1 MGWTINFVSFNGTA
15 CRAEINGGGTQIL
28 GAANPVT
35 IEENDSDDLLE
46 VVRYKTG
53 YLNVIEE
60 TNGQLDGLIPTTN
73 TSHKV
78 KIWYGTDL
86 IFVGF
91 MQAQTFE
98 NTWESAPRQMSFPIM
113 SPLGLLAD
121 TKMVTYNPPR
131 EVALS
136 ELMADVVD
144 ALNGMGAEYETV
156 VWPKLISTYL
166 GNLLN
171 NKISSLVYCPFNEQH
186 DASLASLSDGLFEP
200 LNCQNFIEGFCNA
213 FGLIVHDT
221 PTGIVFSKFD
231 HITDY
236 LKCTAANLRTLTNVT
251 TDTTTGATLSALT
264 DRATPCDNDGRDSI
278 VMPCEEVKVEYEGE
292 YVESVEL
299 NFDHL
304 TYNSQSGY
312 SNMRAAWLESRTPE
326 LTGEHLLENNIFNS
340 SNGRLTLAGATACSY
355 GNVSKQQEGILVNLP
370 DSTLLGVKIFTVKFY
385 NRPTGNAMRLTLGMQ
400 WGNTIA
406 DLGNENIPHKTI
418 GVVSKVGDLYYQGQG
433 SWTTTQANPFAY
445 LGGDGKF
452 TWDIIDVPDGMPIEI
467 SFYDSTDPLVSDPVQ
482 LMDLTDIKLEEIPS
496 LYSKYTV
503 YKRDYDIFRLA
514 NGNGIGTQSVSRSI
528 STNRKNSNQ
537 IGNTILSGTTTYRY
551 MLISQRRLQI
561 QFKCTDTMP
570 YWMYMCYMTF
580 MSQQWRVISISQ
592 YPWNDYVVITMHRSS
607 TIEQ

>member
-1 MGWTINFVSFNGTA
+1 MGWTINFVSLNGTT
-15 CRAEINGGGTQIL
+15 CRAEINGGGTQVL

-35 IEENDSDDLLE
+35 IEEDDSDDLLE

-144 ALNGMGAEYETV
+144 ALNGMGAEYDTV
-156 VWPKLISTYL
+156 VWPKLASTQL

-171 NKISSLVYCPFNEQH
+171 NKISSLVYCPFNSQH
-186 DASLASLSDGLFEP
+186 DASLASLNDGLFEP
-200 LNCQNFIEGFCNA
+200 LYCQDFIEGFCNA

-221 PTGIVFSKFD
+221 PTNIVFSKFD
-231 HITDY
+231 HINDY
-236 LKCTAANLRTLTNVT
+236 LKCTAANLRTLTGVT

-292 YVESVEL
+292 YVESAEL
-299 NFDHL
+299 DFSHL
-304 TYNSQSGY
+304 TYNGQGSY
-312 SNMRAAWLESRTPE
+312 SNMRTAWLKSNTPE
-326 LTGEHLLENNIFNS
+326 LTGVHLLDANIFNPT
-340 SNGRLTLAGATACSY
+340 NGRLRDAGASACSY
-355 GNVSKQQEGILVNLP
+355 GNVSKQSEGILVNLP
-370 DSTLLGVKIFTVKFY
+370 DDTLLGVNIFTVKFY
-385 NRPTGNAMRLTLGMQ
+385 NRPTGNAMRLTFDVQ

-406 DLGNENIPHKTI
+406 DLGNEEAHKNV
-418 GVVSKVGDLYYQGQG
+418 GVVVKVGDLYYHGQVQNP
-433 SWTTTQANPFAY
+433 WTTTQPNPFTY
-445 LGGDGKF
+445 
-452 TWDIIDVPDGMPIEI
+452 IDSNNQFVWEITSVPDGMPIEVA
-467 SFYDSTDPLVSDPVQ
+467 FYQTTSQGSNPVQ
-482 LMDLTDIKLEEIPS
+482 LIALNNIKLDEIPS
-496 LYSKYTV
+496 LYSKYLV
-503 YKRDYDIFRLA
+503 YKRDYDIFRLN

-528 STNRKNSNQ
+528 STNRMNSNQ
-537 IGNTILSGTTTYRY
+537 IGHTIINGFTTYRY
-551 MLISQRRLQI
+551 MLTSQRRLQI
-561 QFKCTDTMP
+561 QFKRTDTMP

-592 YPWNDYVVITMHRSS
+592 YPWNDYVVITMHRSLS
-607 TIEQ
+607 ND

>member
-1 MGWTINFVSFNGTA
+1 MGWTINFVSLNGTT

-35 IEENDSDDLLE
+35 IEEDDSDDLLE

-60 TNGQLDGLIPTTN
+60 TNGQLDELIPTTN

-78 KIWYGTDL
+78 KIWYGNDL

-121 TKMVTYNPPR
+121 TKMNMYNPPR

-144 ALNGMGAEYETV
+144 ALNGMGAEYDTV
-156 VWPKLISTYL
+156 VWPKLASTCL

-171 NKISSLVYCPFNEQH
+171 NTISSLVYCPFNEQH
-186 DASLASLSDGLFEP
+186 DASLASLNDGLFEP
-200 LNCQNFIEGFCNA
+200 LNCQNFIDGFCNA

-236 LKCTAANLRTLTNVT
+236 LKCTAANLRTLTDVT
-251 TDTTTGATLSALT
+251 TDTINGGTESALT
-264 DRATPCDNDGRDSI
+264 DRATPCDDDGRESI
-278 VMPCEEVKVEYEGE
+278 VMPCEEVKVEYDGE
-292 YVESVEL
+292 YIESAEL
-299 NFDHL
+299 DFNHL
-304 TYNSQSGY
+304 TYNGQGSY
-312 SNMRAAWLESRTPE
+312 SNMRTAWLESHTPE
-326 LTGEHLLENNIFNS
+326 LTGEHLLANNLFNS
-340 SNGRLTLAGATACSY
+340 SNGRLTLEGATACSY

-370 DSTLLGVKIFTVKFY
+370 NNTILISEIFTVKFY
-385 NRPTGNAMRLTLGMQ
+385 NRPTGNAMRLTFDVQ
-400 WGNTIA
+400 WGTTIA
-406 DLGNENIPHKTI
+406 DLGNEGDHKNV
-418 GVVSKVGDLYYQGQG
+418 GVVVKVGDLYYHGQG
-433 SWTTTQANPFAY
+433 SWTTTQANPFTY
-445 LGGDGKF
+445 
-452 TWDIIDVPDGMPIEI
+452 IDSNNQFVWEITAVPDGMPIEVA
-467 SFYDSTDPLVSDPVQ
+467 FYQASSQGSDPVQ
-482 LMDLTDIKLEEIPS
+482 LIALNNIKLEDIPS
-496 LYSKYTV
+496 LYSKYLV
-503 YKRDYDIFRLA
+503 

-528 STNRKNSNQ
+528 STNRMNSNQ
-537 IGNTILSGTTTYRY
+537 IGHTIVDGITAYRY

-561 QFKCTDTMP
+561 QFKRTDTMP

-592 YPWNDYVVITMHRSS
+592 YPWDDYVVITMHRSNES
-607 TIEQ
+607 

>member
-1 MGWTINFVSFNGTA
+1 MGWTINFVSLNGTA

-78 KIWYGTDL
+78 KIWYGADL

-98 NTWESAPRQMSFPIM
+98 NSWESAPRQMSFPIM

-121 TKMVTYNPPR
+121 AKMATYNPPR

-144 ALNGMGAEYETV
+144 ALNGMGVEYDTV
-156 VWPKLISTYL
+156 VWPKLASTYL

-186 DASLASLSDGLFEP
+186 DASLASFNDGLFEP

-231 HITDY
+231 HINEY

-251 TDTTTGATLSALT
+251 TDTVNGGTESALT
-264 DRATPCDNDGRDSI
+264 DRATPCDDDGRDSI
-278 VMPCEEVKVEYEGE
+278 VMPCEEVKVDYEGE
-292 YVESVEL
+292 YVESAEL
-299 NFDHL
+299 DFNHL
-304 TYNSQSGY
+304 TYHSQSAY
-312 SNMRAAWLESRTPE
+312 SNMRAAWLESNTPE
-326 LTGEHLLENNIFNS
+326 LTGEHLLVMNYFNG
-340 SNGRLTLAGATACSY
+340 SNGRLTLAGANACSY

-385 NRPTGNAMRLTLGMQ
+385 NRPTGNAIRLTFDIQ
-400 WGNTIA
+400 WGNIIA
-406 DLGNENIPHKTI
+406 DLGNENIAHKTI
-418 GVVSKVGDLYYQGQG
+418 GVGVKVGDLYYNGQG
-433 SWTTTQANPFAY
+433 SWTTTQPNPFAY

-452 TWDIIDVPDGMPIEI
+452 TWDITDVPDGMPIEV
-467 SFYDSTDPLVSDPVQ
+467 SFYDSTNPLVSNPVQ
-482 LMDLTDIKLEEIPS
+482 LIALTDIKLEEIPS
-496 LYSKYTV
+496 LYSKYLV

-537 IGNTILSGTTTYRY
+537 IGYTIVDGITNYQY
-551 MLISQRRLQI
+551 MLISQQRLQI
-561 QFKCTDTMP
+561 QFKRTDTMP

-592 YPWNDYVVITMHRSS
+592 FPWDDYVVITMHRSNES
-607 TIEQ
+607 

>member
-1 MGWTINFVSFNGTA
+1 MGWTINFVSLNGTT

-35 IEENDSDDLLE
+35 IEEDDSDDLLE

-60 TNGQLDGLIPTTN
+60 TNGQLDELIPTTN

-78 KIWYGTDL
+78 KIWYGNDL

-121 TKMVTYNPPR
+121 TKMNMYNPPR

-144 ALNGMGAEYETV
+144 ALNGMGAEYDTV
-156 VWPKLISTYL
+156 VWPKLASTYL

-171 NKISSLVYCPFNEQH
+171 NTISSLVYCPFNEQH
-186 DASLASLSDGLFEP
+186 DASLASLNDGLFEP
-200 LNCQNFIEGFCNA
+200 LNCQNFIDGFCNA

-236 LKCTAANLRTLTNVT
+236 LKCTAANLRTLTDVT
-251 TDTTTGATLSALT
+251 TDTINGGTESALT
-264 DRATPCDNDGRDSI
+264 DRATPCDDDGRESI
-278 VMPCEEVKVEYEGE
+278 VMPCEEVKVEYDGE
-292 YVESVEL
+292 YIESAEL
-299 NFDHL
+299 DFNHL
-304 TYNSQSGY
+304 TYNGQGSY
-312 SNMRAAWLESRTPE
+312 SNMRTAWLESHTPE
-326 LTGEHLLENNIFNS
+326 LTGEHLLANNLFNS
-340 SNGRLTLAGATACSY
+340 SNGRLTLEGATACSY

-370 DSTLLGVKIFTVKFY
+370 NNTILISEIFTVKFY
-385 NRPTGNAMRLTLGMQ
+385 NRPTGNAMRLTFDVQ
-400 WGNTIA
+400 WGTTIA
-406 DLGNENIPHKTI
+406 DLGNEGDHKNV
-418 GVVSKVGDLYYQGQG
+418 GVVVKVGDLYYHGQG
-433 SWTTTQANPFAY
+433 SWTTTQANPFTY
-445 LGGDGKF
+445 
-452 TWDIIDVPDGMPIEI
+452 IDSNNQFVWEITAVPDGMPIEVA
-467 SFYDSTDPLVSDPVQ
+467 FYQASSQGSDPVQ
-482 LMDLTDIKLEEIPS
+482 LIALNNIKLEDIPS
-496 LYSKYTV
+496 LYSKYLV
-503 YKRDYDIFRLA
+503 YKRDYDIFRVA

-528 STNRKNSNQ
+528 STNRMNSNQ
-537 IGNTILSGTTTYRY
+537 IGHTIVDGITAYRY

-561 QFKCTDTMP
+561 QFKRTDTMP

-592 YPWNDYVVITMHRSS
+592 YPWDDYVVITMHRSNES
-607 TIEQ
+607 

>member
-1 MGWTINFVSFNGTA
+1 MGWTINFVSLNGTA
-15 CRAEINGGGTQIL
+15 CRAEINGGGTQVL

-60 TNGQLDGLIPTTN
+60 TYGQLDGLIPTTN

-144 ALNGMGAEYETV
+144 TLNGMGAEYDTV
-156 VWPKLISTYL
+156 VWPKLASTQL

-171 NKISSLVYCPFNEQH
+171 NKISSLVYCPFNEQR
-186 DASLASLSDGLFEP
+186 DASLASLNDGLFEP

-236 LKCTAANLRTLTNVT
+236 LKCTVANLRTLTDVT
-251 TDTTTGATLSALT
+251 TDTVNGGTESALN
-264 DRATPCDNDGRDSI
+264 DRATPCDDDGSDSI
-278 VMPCEEVKVEYEGE
+278 VIPCEEVKVEYEGE
-292 YVESVEL
+292 YVESEEL
-299 NFDHL
+299 DFRHL
-304 TYNSQSGY
+304 TYNWQSSY
-312 SNMRAAWLESRTPE
+312 SNMRVAWLESHTPE
-326 LTGEHLLENNIFNS
+326 LTGEHLLGNNIFNS
-340 SNGRLTLAGATACSY
+340 SNGRLALAGANACSF
-355 GNVSKQQEGILVNLP
+355 GNVLNQQEGILVNLP

-385 NRPTGNAMRLTLGMQ
+385 NRPTGDDIRLTFRMQ
-400 WGNTIA
+400 WGNVIA
-406 DLGNENIPHKTI
+406 DLGNENISHKTI
-418 GVVSKVGDLYYQGQG
+418 GVVVKVGDLYYHGQG
-433 SWTTTQANPFAY
+433 SWTTTQSNPFTY

-452 TWDIIDVPDGMPIEI
+452 TWDITDTPNGMPIEV
-467 SFYDSTDPLVSDPVQ
+467 SFYDSTNPLVSDPVQ
-482 LMDLTDIKLEEIPS
+482 LIALDDIKLEEIPS

-503 YKRDYDIFRLA
+503 YKRDYDIFRIA
-514 NGNGIGTQSVSRSI
+514 NGNGIGTQRVSRSI
-528 STNRKNSNQ
+528 STNRINSNQ
-537 IGNTILSGTTTYRY
+537 IGHTIVNGITTYRY

-561 QFKCTDTMP
+561 QFKRTDTMP

-580 MSQQWRVISISQ
+580 ISQQWRVISISQ
-592 YPWNDYVVITMHRSS
+592 YPWDDYVVITMHRSS
-607 TIEQ
+607 ILN

>member
-1 MGWTINFVSFNGTA
+1 MGWTINFVSQNGTA

-35 IEENDSDDLLE
+35 IEEDDSDDLLE

-121 TKMVTYNPPR
+121 TKMNMYNPPR

-144 ALNGMGAEYETV
+144 ALNGMGAEYDTV
-156 VWPKLISTYL
+156 VWPKLASTYL

-171 NKISSLVYCPFNEQH
+171 NTISSLVYCPFNEQH
-186 DASLASLSDGLFEP
+186 DASLASLNDGLFEP

-251 TDTTTGATLSALT
+251 TDTISGGTESALT
-264 DRATPCDNDGRDSI
+264 DRATPCDDDGRDSI
-278 VMPCEEVKVEYEGE
+278 VMPCEEVKVDYDGE
-292 YVESVEL
+292 YVKSAEL
-299 NFDHL
+299 DFNHL
-304 TYNSQSGY
+304 TYNSQREY
-312 SNMRAAWLESRTPE
+312 SNMRVAWLESHTPE
-326 LTGEHLLENNIFNS
+326 LTGEHLLENNLFNS
-340 SNGRLTLAGATACSY
+340 TNGRLTLAGANACSY
-355 GNVSKQQEGILVNLP
+355 GNVSNQSEGILVNLP
-370 DSTLLGVKIFTVKFY
+370 DSTLLGVKIFTVNFY
-385 NRPTGNAMRLTLGMQ
+385 NRPTGGDIRLTFGVQ
-400 WGNTIA
+400 WGNTLA

-418 GVVSKVGDLYYQGQG
+418 GVVVKVGDLYYHGQG
-433 SWTTTQANPFAY
+433 SWTTTQPNPFAY
-445 LGGDGKF
+445 ILDGQF
-452 TWDIIDVPDGMPIEI
+452 TWNITNVPDGIPIEV

-482 LMDLTDIKLEEIPS
+482 LIALTDIRLEEMPT
-496 LYSKYTV
+496 LYSKYLV
-503 YKRDYDIFRLA
+503 YKRNYDIFRVA

-528 STNRKNSNQ
+528 STNRINSNQ
-537 IGNTILSGTTTYRY
+537 IGHTIVDGITTYRY

-561 QFKCTDTMP
+561 QFKRTDTMP
-570 YWMYMCYMTF
+570 YWMYMCYMKF

-592 YPWNDYVVITMHRSS
+592 YPWNDYVVITMHRSNES
-607 TIEQ
+607 

>member
-1 MGWTINFVSFNGTA
+1 MGWTINFVSLNGTA

-35 IEENDSDDLLE
+35 IEEDDSDDLLE

-91 MQAQTFE
+91 LQAQTFE

-121 TKMVTYNPPR
+121 TKMEIYNPPR

-144 ALNGMGAEYETV
+144 ALNGMGAEYDTV
-156 VWPKLISTYL
+156 VWPMLAAEYL

-186 DASLASLSDGLFEP
+186 DASLASLNDGLFDP
-200 LNCQNFIEGFCNA
+200 LTCQDFIEGFCNA
-213 FGLIVHDT
+213 FGMIVHET

-231 HITDY
+231 HAMYY
-236 LKCTAANLRTLTNVT
+236 LKCTAANLRTLTGVT
-251 TDTTTGATLSALT
+251 TDTITGYTLSALT

-292 YVESVEL
+292 YVESAEL
-299 NFDHL
+299 DFDHL

-312 SNMRAAWLESRTPE
+312 SNMRTAWLESRTPE
-326 LTGEHLLENNIFNS
+326 LTGAHLLANNLFNG
-340 SNGRLTLAGATACSY
+340 SNGRLTLEGATACSY

-370 DSTLLGVKIFTVKFY
+370 NNTILNLEIFTVKFY
-385 NRPTGNAMRLTLGMQ
+385 NRPTGNAMRLTFDVQ

-406 DLGNENIPHKTI
+406 DLGNDGDHKNV
-418 GVVSKVGDLYYQGQG
+418 GVVVKVGNLYYHGQG
-433 SWTTTQANPFAY
+433 NWVTTQQNPFTY
-445 LGGDGKF
+445 
-452 TWDIIDVPDGMPIEI
+452 IDTNNQFVWEITAVPDGMPIEVA
-467 SFYDSTDPLVSDPVQ
+467 FYQTTSHGSNPVQ
-482 LMDLTDIKLEEIPS
+482 LIALNNIKLEEISS
-496 LYSKYTV
+496 LYSKYLV
-503 YKRDYDIFRLA
+503 YKRDYDIFRIA
-514 NGNGIGTQSVSRSI
+514 NGDGIGTQSVSRSI

-537 IGNTILSGTTTYRY
+537 IGHTIVDGITTYRY

-561 QFKCTDTMP
+561 QFKRTDTMS

-580 MSQQWRVISISQ
+580 MSQKWRVISISQ
-592 YPWNDYVVITMHRSS
+592 YPWNDYVVITMHRSNES
-607 TIEQ
+607 

>member
-1 MGWTINFVSFNGTA
+1 MGWTINFVSLNGTA

-35 IEENDSDDLLE
+35 IEEDDSDDLLE

-53 YLNVIEE
+53 YLNIIEE
-60 TNGQLDGLIPTTN
+60 INGQLDELIPTTN

-78 KIWYGTDL
+78 KIWYGDDL

-121 TKMVTYNPPR
+121 TKMNIYNPPR

-144 ALNGMGAEYETV
+144 ALNGMGAEYDTV
-156 VWPKLISTYL
+156 VWPKTASTYL

-171 NKISSLVYCPFNEQH
+171 NKISSLVYCPFNKQH
-186 DASLASLSDGLFEP
+186 DASLASRNDGLFEP

-221 PTGIVFSKFD
+221 PTSIVYSKFD

-251 TDTTTGATLSALT
+251 TDTISGGTESALT
-264 DRATPCDNDGRDSI
+264 DRATPCDDDGRDSI
-278 VMPCEEVKVEYEGE
+278 IMPCEEVKVEYEGE
-292 YVESVEL
+292 YVESAEL
-299 NFDHL
+299 DFNHL
-304 TYNSQSGY
+304 TYYIQSEYG
-312 SNMRAAWLESRTPE
+312 NMRVAWLESHTPE
-326 LTGEHLLENNIFNS
+326 LTGNLLLQSNTFNQS
-340 SNGRLTLAGATACSY
+340 TGRLISEGATACSY
-355 GNVSKQQEGILVNLP
+355 GNVLKQTEGILVNLP
-370 DSTLLGVKIFTVKFY
+370 DNTTILSSEIFTVKFY
-385 NRPTGNAMRLTLGMQ
+385 NRPTGNAMRLTFDVQ
-400 WGNTIA
+400 WGTTIA
-406 DLGNENIPHKTI
+406 DLGNEGDHKNV
-418 GVVSKVGDLYYQGQG
+418 GVVVKVGDLYYGGQG
-433 SWTTTQANPFAY
+433 NWVTTQPNPSGY
-445 LGGDGKF
+445 IDSNKF
-452 TWDIIDVPDGMPIEI
+452 VWEITAVPDGMPIEV
-467 SFYDSTDPLVSDPVQ
+467 SFYQTSSQGSEPVQ
-482 LMDLTDIKLEEIPS
+482 LIALNNIKLEEIPS
-496 LYSKYTV
+496 LYSKYLV

-528 STNRKNSNQ
+528 STNRINSNQ
-537 IGNTILSGTTTYRY
+537 IGHTIVNYITTYRY

-561 QFKCTDTMP
+561 QFKRTDTMP

-580 MSQQWRVISISQ
+580 TSKQWRVISISQ
-592 YPWNDYVVITMHRSS
+592 YPWDDYVVITMHRSNES
-607 TIEQ
+607 

>member
-1 MGWTINFVSFNGTA
+1 MGWTINFVSLNGTA

-35 IEENDSDDLLE
+35 IEEDDSEDLLE

-53 YLNVIEE
+53 YLNVVEE

-121 TKMVTYNPPR
+121 TKMNMYNPPR

-144 ALNGMGAEYETV
+144 ALNGMGAEYDTV
-156 VWPKLISTYL
+156 VWPKLASTTL

-171 NKISSLVYCPFNEQH
+171 NTISSLVYCPFNGQH
-186 DASLASLSDGLFEP
+186 DASLASFNDGLFEP

-251 TDTTTGATLSALT
+251 TDTVSGGTESALT
-264 DRATPCDNDGRDSI
+264 DRATPSDNDGRDSI
-278 VMPCEEVKVEYEGE
+278 VMPYEEVKVEYEGE
-292 YVESVEL
+292 YVESAEL
-299 NFDHL
+299 DFKHL
-304 TYNSQSGY
+304 TYNSQREY
-312 SNMRAAWLESRTPE
+312 SNMRAAWLESHTPE
-326 LTGEHLLENNIFNS
+326 LTGEHLLANNLFNS
-340 SNGRLTLAGATACSY
+340 ANGRLTLAGANACSF
-355 GNVSKQQEGILVNLP
+355 GNVSKQTEGILVNLP
-370 DSTLLGVKIFTVKFY
+370 DSTLLGVKLFTVNFY
-385 NRPTGNAMRLTLGMQ
+385 NRPTGGDIRLTFGVQ

-418 GVVSKVGDLYYQGQG
+418 GVVVKVGDLYYHGQG
-433 SWTTTQANPFAY
+433 SWTTTQPNPSAFI
-445 LGGDGKF
+445 LDGQF
-452 TWDIIDVPDGMPIEI
+452 TWNITNVPDGMPIEF

-482 LMDLTDIKLEEIPS
+482 LIALTDIRLEEIPS
-496 LYSKYTV
+496 LYSKYLV
-503 YKRDYDIFRLA
+503 YKRDYDIFRVA

-537 IGNTILSGTTTYRY
+537 IGHTIVDGITTYRY

-561 QFKCTDTMP
+561 QFKRTDTMP
-570 YWMYMCYMTF
+570 YWMYMCYMAF

-592 YPWNDYVVITMHRSS
+592 YPWDDYVVITMHRSNES
-607 TIEQ
+607 

>member
-1 MGWTINFVSFNGTA
+1 MGWTINFVSLNGTA

-35 IEENDSDDLLE
+35 IEEDDSDDLLE

-144 ALNGMGAEYETV
+144 ALNGMGAEYDTV
-156 VWPKLISTYL
+156 VWPKLASTYL

-186 DASLASLSDGLFEP
+186 DASLASLNDGLFDP

-231 HITDY
+231 HINDY
-236 LKCTAANLRTLTNVT
+236 LKCTAANLRTLTGVT
-251 TDTTTGATLSALT
+251 TDTVNGGTESALT
-264 DRATPCDNDGRDSI
+264 DRATPCDDDGRDSI
-278 VMPCEEVKVEYEGE
+278 VMPCEEVKADYEGE
-292 YVESVEL
+292 YVGSAEL
-299 NFDHL
+299 DFSHL
-304 TYNSQSGY
+304 TYTGQGSY
-312 SNMRAAWLESRTPE
+312 SNMRTAWLESHTPE
-326 LTGEHLLENNIFNS
+326 LTGAHLLANNLFNG
-340 SNGRLTLAGATACSY
+340 SNGRLTLEGATACSY

-370 DSTLLGVKIFTVKFY
+370 NNTILSSEIFTVKFY
-385 NRPTGNAMRLTLGMQ
+385 NRPTGNAMRLTFDVQ

-406 DLGNENIPHKTI
+406 DLGNDGDHKNV
-418 GVVSKVGDLYYQGQG
+418 GVVVKVGNLYYQGQG
-433 SWTTTQANPFAY
+433 GWVTTQQNPFTY
-445 LGGDGKF
+445 
-452 TWDIIDVPDGMPIEI
+452 IDSNNQFVWEITAVPDGMPIEV
-467 SFYDSTDPLVSDPVQ
+467 SFYQTSSQGSNPVQ
-482 LMDLTDIKLEEIPS
+482 LIALNNIKLEEIPT
-496 LYSKYTV
+496 LYSKYLV

-514 NGNGIGTQSVSRSI
+514 NGNGNGTQSVSRSI

-537 IGNTILSGTTTYRY
+537 IGHTIVDGITTYRY
-551 MLISQRRLQI
+551 MLISQHRLQI
-561 QFKCTDTMP
+561 QFKRTDTMP

-592 YPWNDYVVITMHRSS
+592 YPWDDYVVITMHRSNES
-607 TIEQ
+607 

>member
-1 MGWTINFVSFNGTA
+1 MGWTINFVSLNGTA

-35 IEENDSDDLLE
+35 IEEDDSDDLLE

-60 TNGQLDGLIPTTN
+60 INGQLDGLIPTTN

-78 KIWYGTDL
+78 KIWYGNDL

-98 NTWESAPRQMSFPIM
+98 NTWEIAPRQMSFPIM

-121 TKMVTYNPPR
+121 TKMNMYNPPR

-144 ALNGMGAEYETV
+144 ALNGMGAEYDTV
-156 VWPKLISTYL
+156 VWPKLASTYL

-186 DASLASLSDGLFEP
+186 DASLASYNDGLFEP
-200 LNCQNFIEGFCNA
+200 LTCQDFIEGFCNA

-231 HITDY
+231 HINDY
-236 LKCTAANLRTLTNVT
+236 LKCTAANLRTLTGVT
-251 TDTTTGATLSALT
+251 TDTINGGTESALT
-264 DRATPCDNDGRDSI
+264 DRATPCDDDGSDSI
-278 VMPCEEVKVEYEGE
+278 VIPCEEVKVEYEGE
-292 YVESVEL
+292 YVESAEL
-299 NFDHL
+299 DFSHL
-304 TYNSQSGY
+304 TYNGQGSY
-312 SNMRAAWLESRTPE
+312 SNMRTAWLESNTPE
-326 LTGEHLLENNIFNS
+326 LTGEHLLANNLFNG
-340 SNGRLTLAGATACSY
+340 SNGRLTLEGATACSY

-370 DSTLLGVKIFTVKFY
+370 NNTILNSEIFTVKFY
-385 NRPTGNAMRLTLGMQ
+385 NRPTGNAMRLTFDVQ

-406 DLGNENIPHKTI
+406 DLGNEGDHKNV
-418 GVVSKVGDLYYQGQG
+418 GVVVKVGNLYYQGQEN
-433 SWTTTQANPFAY
+433 WVTTQQNPFTY
-445 LGGDGKF
+445 IDSNYQF
-452 TWDIIDVPDGMPIEI
+452 VWEITDVPDGMPIEV
-467 SFYDSTDPLVSDPVQ
+467 SFCQTTSQGSDPVQ
-482 LMDLTDIKLEEIPS
+482 LIALNNIKLEEIPS
-496 LYSKYTV
+496 LYSKYLV
-503 YKRDYDIFRLA
+503 YKRDYDIFRLN
-514 NGNGIGTQSVSRSI
+514 NGYGIGTQSVSRSI

-537 IGNTILSGTTTYRY
+537 IGHTIVDGITNYRY

-561 QFKCTDTMP
+561 QFKRTDTMP

-592 YPWNDYVVITMHRSS
+592 YPWDDYVVITMHRSNES
-607 TIEQ
+607 

>member
-1 MGWTINFVSFNGTA
+1 MGWTINFVSLNGTA

-35 IEENDSDDLLE
+35 IEEDDSDDLLE

-78 KIWYGTDL
+78 KIWYGDDL

-121 TKMVTYNPPR
+121 TKMETYNPPR

-144 ALNGMGAEYETV
+144 ALNGMGAEYDTV
-156 VWPKLISTYL
+156 VWPKLASAYL

-186 DASLASLSDGLFEP
+186 DASLASFNDGLFEP

-231 HITDY
+231 HINDY
-236 LKCTAANLRTLTNVT
+236 LKCTAANLRTMTGVT
-251 TDTTTGATLSALT
+251 TDTVNGGTESALT
-264 DRATPCDNDGRDSI
+264 DRATPCDDDGRDSI
-278 VMPCEEVKVEYEGE
+278 VMPSEEVKVEYEGE
-292 YVESVEL
+292 YVESAEL
-299 NFDHL
+299 DFNHL
-304 TYNSQSGY
+304 TYNRQGSY
-312 SNMRAAWLESRTPE
+312 SNMRTAWLESHTPE
-326 LTGEHLLENNIFNS
+326 LTGAHLLANNLFNG
-340 SNGRLTLAGATACSY
+340 SNGRLTLEGATACSY

-370 DSTLLGVKIFTVKFY
+370 NDNLLGVNIFTVKFY
-385 NRPTGNAMRLTLGMQ
+385 NRPTGNAMRLTFDVS
-400 WGNTIA
+400 WGTTIA
-406 DLGNENIPHKTI
+406 DLGNEGDHKNV
-418 GVVSKVGDLYYQGQG
+418 GVVVKVGDLYYHGQG
-433 SWTTTQANPFAY
+433 SWTTTQANPFTY
-445 LGGDGKF
+445 
-452 TWDIIDVPDGMPIEI
+452 IDSNNQFVWEITAVPDGMPIEV
-467 SFYDSTDPLVSDPVQ
+467 SFYQTSSQGSDPVQ
-482 LMDLTDIKLEEIPS
+482 LIALNNIKLEEIPS
-496 LYSKYTV
+496 LYSKYLV
-503 YKRDYDIFRLA
+503 YKRDYDIFRVA

-537 IGNTILSGTTTYRY
+537 IGHTIVDGITTYRY

-561 QFKCTDTMP
+561 QFKRTDTMP

-580 MSQQWRVISISQ
+580 MSQQWRIISISQ
-592 YPWNDYVVITMHRSS
+592 YPWDDYVVITMHRSN
-607 TIEQ
+607 E

>member
-1 MGWTINFVSFNGTA
+1 MGWTINFVSLNGTA

-35 IEENDSDDLLE
+35 IEEDDSDDLLE

-144 ALNGMGAEYETV
+144 ALNGMGAEYDTV
-156 VWPKLISTYL
+156 VWPKLASTYL

-186 DASLASLSDGLFEP
+186 DASLASFNDGLFKP
-200 LNCQNFIEGFCNA
+200 LTCQDFIEGFCNA

-231 HITDY
+231 HVNDY
-236 LKCTAANLRTLTNVT
+236 LKCTAANLRTLTNVA

-264 DRATPCDNDGRDSI
+264 DRATPCDNEGRDSI
-278 VMPCEEVKVEYEGE
+278 VMPCEEVKVDYDGE
-292 YVESVEL
+292 YVESAEL
-299 NFDHL
+299 DFNHL

-312 SNMRAAWLESRTPE
+312 SNMRTAWLESHTPE
-326 LTGEHLLENNIFNS
+326 LTGEHLLANNLFNS
-340 SNGRLTLAGATACSY
+340 SNGRLALAGANACNF
-355 GNVSKQQEGILVNLP
+355 GNEGILVNLP
-370 DSTLLGVKIFTVKFY
+370 DSTLLDVKIFTVKFY
-385 NRPTGNAMRLTLGMQ
+385 NRPTGNAIRLTFNVQ

-406 DLGNENIPHKTI
+406 DLGTENIAHKTI
-418 GVVSKVGDLYYQGQG
+418 GVVVKVGDLYYHGQG
-433 SWTTTQANPFAY
+433 SWTTTQPNPFAY
-445 LGGDGKF
+445 ILDGQF
-452 TWDIIDVPDGMPIEI
+452 TWNITNVPDGIPIEV

-482 LMDLTDIKLEEIPS
+482 LIALTAINLKEMPT
-496 LYSKYTV
+496 LYSKYLV
-503 YKRDYDIFRLA
+503 YKRDYDIFRVA

-528 STNRKNSNQ
+528 STNRINSNQ
-537 IGNTILSGTTTYRY
+537 IGHTIVDGITTYRY

-561 QFKCTDTMP
+561 QFKRTDTMP

-580 MSQQWRVISISQ
+580 MSQQWRIISISQ
-592 YPWNDYVVITMHRSS
+592 YPWDDYVVITMHRSNES
-607 TIEQ
+607 

>member
-1 MGWTINFVSFNGTA
+1 MGWTINFVSLNGTA

-35 IEENDSDDLLE
+35 IEEDDSEDLLE

-53 YLNVIEE
+53 YLNVVEE

-121 TKMVTYNPPR
+121 TKMNMYNPPR

-144 ALNGMGAEYETV
+144 ALNGMGAEYDTV
-156 VWPKLISTYL
+156 VWPKLASTTL

-171 NKISSLVYCPFNEQH
+171 NTISSLVYCPFNEQH
-186 DASLASLSDGLFEP
+186 DASLASFNDGLFEP

-251 TDTTTGATLSALT
+251 TDTVSGGTESALT
-264 DRATPCDNDGRDSI
+264 DRATPSDNDGRDSI
-278 VMPCEEVKVEYEGE
+278 VMPYEEVKVEYEGE
-292 YVESVEL
+292 YVESAEL
-299 NFDHL
+299 DFKHL
-304 TYNSQSGY
+304 TYNSQREY
-312 SNMRAAWLESRTPE
+312 SNMRAAWLESHTPE
-326 LTGEHLLENNIFNS
+326 LTGEHLLANNLFNS
-340 SNGRLTLAGATACSY
+340 ANGRLTLAGANACSF
-355 GNVSKQQEGILVNLP
+355 GNVSKQTEGILVNLP
-370 DSTLLGVKIFTVKFY
+370 DSTLLGVKLFTVNFY
-385 NRPTGNAMRLTLGMQ
+385 NRPTGGDIRLTFGVQ

-418 GVVSKVGDLYYQGQG
+418 GVVVKVGDLYYHGQG
-433 SWTTTQANPFAY
+433 SWTTTQPNPSAFI
-445 LGGDGKF
+445 LDGQF
-452 TWDIIDVPDGMPIEI
+452 TWNITNVPDGMPIEF

-482 LMDLTDIKLEEIPS
+482 LIALTDIRLEEIPS
-496 LYSKYTV
+496 LYSKYLV
-503 YKRDYDIFRLA
+503 YKRDYDIFRVA

-537 IGNTILSGTTTYRY
+537 IGHTIVDGITTYRY

-561 QFKCTDTMP
+561 QFKRTDTMP
-570 YWMYMCYMTF
+570 YWMYMCYMAF

-592 YPWNDYVVITMHRSS
+592 YPWDDYVVITMHRSNES
-607 TIEQ
+607 

>member
-1 MGWTINFVSFNGTA
+1 MGWTINFVSLNGTA

-35 IEENDSDDLLE
+35 IEEDDSEDLLE

-53 YLNVIEE
+53 YLNVVEE

-121 TKMVTYNPPR
+121 TKMNMYNPPR

-144 ALNGMGAEYETV
+144 ALNGMGAEYDTV
-156 VWPKLISTYL
+156 VWPKLASTTL

-171 NKISSLVYCPFNEQH
+171 NTISSLVYCPFNEQH
-186 DASLASLSDGLFEP
+186 DASLASFNDGLFEP

-251 TDTTTGATLSALT
+251 TDTVSGGTESALT
-264 DRATPCDNDGRDSI
+264 DRATPSDNDGRDSI
-278 VMPCEEVKVEYEGE
+278 VMPYEEVKVEYEGE
-292 YVESVEL
+292 YVESAEL
-299 NFDHL
+299 DFKHL
-304 TYNSQSGY
+304 TYNSQREY
-312 SNMRAAWLESRTPE
+312 SNMRAAWLESHTPE
-326 LTGEHLLENNIFNS
+326 LTGEHLLANNLFNS
-340 SNGRLTLAGATACSY
+340 ANGRLTLAGANACSF
-355 GNVSKQQEGILVNLP
+355 GNVSKQTEGILVNLP
-370 DSTLLGVKIFTVKFY
+370 DSTLLGVKLFTVNFY
-385 NRPTGNAMRLTLGMQ
+385 NRPTGGDIRLTFGVQ

-418 GVVSKVGDLYYQGQG
+418 GVVVKVGDLYYHGQG
-433 SWTTTQANPFAY
+433 SWTTTQPNPSAFI
-445 LGGDGKF
+445 LDGQF
-452 TWDIIDVPDGMPIEI
+452 TWNITNVPDGMPIEF

-482 LMDLTDIKLEEIPS
+482 LIALTDIRLEEIPS
-496 LYSKYTV
+496 LYSKYLV
-503 YKRDYDIFRLA
+503 YKRDYDIFRVA

-537 IGNTILSGTTTYRY
+537 IGHTIVDGITTYRY

-561 QFKCTDTMP
+561 QFKRTDTMP
-570 YWMYMCYMTF
+570 YWMYMCYMAF

-592 YPWNDYVVITMHRSS
+592 YPWDDYVIITMHRSNES
-607 TIEQ
+607 